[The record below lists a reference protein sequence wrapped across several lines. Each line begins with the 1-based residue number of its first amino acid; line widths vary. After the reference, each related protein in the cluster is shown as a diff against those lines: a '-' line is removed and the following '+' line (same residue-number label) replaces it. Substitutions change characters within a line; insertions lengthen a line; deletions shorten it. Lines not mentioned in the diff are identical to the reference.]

1 MQQAARASDFIAF
14 TLSDAERT
22 GQLIEFRPTA
32 DIFTRPQD
40 RRTRTTSP
48 AGSANHGEQEAMRR
62 AFDEDLQEL
71 QNQMLELGSMVSEAL
86 VRSVDALKRQDMEAS
101 RAVIRDDA
109 KINEKRFA
117 IETDCLRLI
126 ATQQPMARDLRSI
139 AAVLEIIT
147 DLERCADYAAGI
159 GKIALI
165 IGKEP
170 FIKPLI
176 DIPRMLEK
184 DLSMLDRAIK
194 AFMDRDVEAARAIAA
209 EDDDVD
215 ALYDQINN
223 ELIAFMLQ
231 DPRTVRQATRLLWV
245 AHNLERFADRV
256 TNICE
261 RVVFTVTGEMREMN
275 IQEPEVEPQ

>member
-1 MQQAARASDFIAF
+1 
-14 TLSDAERT
+14 
-22 GQLIEFRPTA
+22 
-32 DIFTRPQD
+32 
-40 RRTRTTSP
+40 
-48 AGSANHGEQEAMRR
+48 MRR
-62 AFDEDLQEL
+62 AFDEDLRGL
-71 QNQMLELGSMVSEAL
+71 QDQTLELGDMAAEAL
-86 VRSVDALKRQDMEAS
+86 ARSVNALKQQDLEAS
-101 RAVIRDDA
+101 RQVIRNDQ

-117 IETDCLRLI
+117 IEADCLRLI

-159 GKIALI
+159 AKIALM
-165 IGKEP
+165 IGQEP

-176 DIPRMLEK
+176 DIPRMLDK
-184 DLSMLDRAIK
+184 AVSMMERALK
-194 AFMDRDVEAARAIAA
+194 AFVDQDVEAARRIAA

-223 ELIAFMLQ
+223 ELISFMLQ
-231 DPRTVRQATRLLWV
+231 DPKTIRQATLLLWV
-245 AHNLERFADRV
+245 SHNLERFADRV

-275 IQEPEVEPQ
+275 IQEPDAEPQ

>member
-1 MQQAARASDFIAF
+1 
-14 TLSDAERT
+14 
-22 GQLIEFRPTA
+22 
-32 DIFTRPQD
+32 
-40 RRTRTTSP
+40 
-48 AGSANHGEQEAMRR
+48 MRR
-62 AFDEDLQEL
+62 AFDEDLEAL

-86 VRSVDALKRQDMEAS
+86 ARSVDALKRQDMEAS
-101 RAVIRDDA
+101 REVIRNDM

-117 IETDCLRLI
+117 IEADCLRLI

-159 GKIALI
+159 AKITLM

-184 DLSMLDRAIK
+184 DLSMLDRALK
-194 AFMDRDVEAARAIAA
+194 AFVDRDVEAARRIAA

-215 ALYDQINN
+215 ALYDQVNN
-223 ELIAFMLQ
+223 ELITFMLR
-231 DPRTVRQATRLLWV
+231 DPRTIQQATRLLWV

>member
-1 MQQAARASDFIAF
+1 
-14 TLSDAERT
+14 
-22 GQLIEFRPTA
+22 
-32 DIFTRPQD
+32 
-40 RRTRTTSP
+40 
-48 AGSANHGEQEAMRR
+48 
-62 AFDEDLQEL
+62 
-71 QNQMLELGSMVSEAL
+71 
-86 VRSVDALKRQDMEAS
+86 VRSVNALKQQDMETS
-101 RAVIRDDA
+101 RQVIRNDQ

-117 IETDCLRLI
+117 IEADCLRLI

-159 GKIALI
+159 AKIALM
-165 IGKEP
+165 IGQEP

-176 DIPRMLEK
+176 DIPRMLDK
-184 DLSMLDRAIK
+184 AVSMMERALK
-194 AFMDRDVEAARAIAA
+194 AFVDQDVEAARRIAA

-223 ELIAFMLQ
+223 ELISFMLQ
-231 DPRTVRQATRLLWV
+231 DPKTIRQATLLLWV

-275 IQEPEVEPQ
+275 IQEPAVEPQ

>member
-1 MQQAARASDFIAF
+1 
-14 TLSDAERT
+14 
-22 GQLIEFRPTA
+22 
-32 DIFTRPQD
+32 
-40 RRTRTTSP
+40 
-48 AGSANHGEQEAMRR
+48 MRR
-62 AFDEDLQEL
+62 AFDEDLRGL
-71 QNQMLELGSMVSEAL
+71 QDQMLELGDMAAEAL
-86 VRSVDALKRQDMEAS
+86 VRSVNALKRQDLEAS
-101 RAVIRDDA
+101 WQVIRADQ
-109 KINEKRFA
+109 KVNEKRFA
-117 IETDCLRLI
+117 IEADCLRLI

-147 DLERCADYAAGI
+147 DLERCGDYAAGI
-159 GKIALI
+159 AKITLM

-176 DIPRMLEK
+176 DIPRMLDK
-184 DLSMLDRAIK
+184 AVSMLERALK
-194 AFMDRDVEAARAIAA
+194 AFVEQDVEAARSIAA

-223 ELIAFMLQ
+223 ELISFMLQ
-231 DPRTVRQATRLLWV
+231 DPHTIRQATRLLWV

-275 IQEPEVEPQ
+275 IQEPDAEPQ

>member
-1 MQQAARASDFIAF
+1 MAA
-14 TLSDAERT
+14 
-22 GQLIEFRPTA
+22 
-32 DIFTRPQD
+32 
-40 RRTRTTSP
+40 
-48 AGSANHGEQEAMRR
+48 
-62 AFDEDLQEL
+62 
-71 QNQMLELGSMVSEAL
+71 EAL
-86 VRSVDALKRQDMEAS
+86 GRSVNALKQQDMETS
-101 RAVIRDDA
+101 RQVIRNDQ

-117 IETDCLRLI
+117 IEADCLRLI

-159 GKIALI
+159 AKIALM
-165 IGKEP
+165 IGQEP

-176 DIPRMLEK
+176 DIPRMLDK
-184 DLSMLDRAIK
+184 AVSMMERALK
-194 AFMDRDVEAARAIAA
+194 AFVDQDVEAARRIAA

-223 ELIAFMLQ
+223 ELISFMLQ
-231 DPRTVRQATRLLWV
+231 DPKTIRQATLLLWV

-275 IQEPEVEPQ
+275 IQEPDAEPQ

>member
-1 MQQAARASDFIAF
+1 
-14 TLSDAERT
+14 
-22 GQLIEFRPTA
+22 
-32 DIFTRPQD
+32 
-40 RRTRTTSP
+40 
-48 AGSANHGEQEAMRR
+48 MRR
-62 AFDEDLQEL
+62 AFDEDLEAL
-71 QNQMLELGSMVSEAL
+71 QNQMLELGSMVGEAL
-86 VRSVDALKRQDMEAS
+86 ARSVDALKRQDMQAS
-101 RAVIRDDA
+101 REVIRNDMR
-109 KINEKRFA
+109 INEKRFA
-117 IETDCLRLI
+117 IEADCLRLI
-126 ATQQPMARDLRSI
+126 ATQQPMARDLRTI

-159 GKIALI
+159 AKIALM

-184 DLSMLDRAIK
+184 DLSMLDRALK
-194 AFMDRDVEAARAIAA
+194 AFVDRDVEAARRIAA

-215 ALYDQINN
+215 ALYDQVNN

-275 IQEPEVEPQ
+275 IQEPDEEPQ

>member
-1 MQQAARASDFIAF
+1 
-14 TLSDAERT
+14 
-22 GQLIEFRPTA
+22 
-32 DIFTRPQD
+32 
-40 RRTRTTSP
+40 
-48 AGSANHGEQEAMRR
+48 MRR
-62 AFDEDLQEL
+62 AFDEDLEAL
-71 QNQMLELGSMVSEAL
+71 QNQMLELGSMVAEAL
-86 VRSVDALKRQDMEAS
+86 ARSVDALKRQDMEAS
-101 RAVIRDDA
+101 RQVIRNDPN
-109 KINEKRFA
+109 INEKRFA
-117 IETDCLRLI
+117 IEADCLRLI

-159 GKIALI
+159 AKIALM

-184 DLSMLDRAIK
+184 DLSMLDRALK
-194 AFMDRDVEAARAIAA
+194 AFVERDVEGARRIAA
-209 EDDDVD
+209 EDDEVD
-215 ALYDQINN
+215 ALYDQVNN
-223 ELIAFMLQ
+223 ELITFMLR
-231 DPRTVRQATRLLWV
+231 DPRTIQQATRLLWV

>member
-1 MQQAARASDFIAF
+1 
-14 TLSDAERT
+14 
-22 GQLIEFRPTA
+22 
-32 DIFTRPQD
+32 
-40 RRTRTTSP
+40 
-48 AGSANHGEQEAMRR
+48 MRR
-62 AFDEDLQEL
+62 AFDEELRGLQD
-71 QNQMLELGSMVSEAL
+71 QMIQLGSMVAEAL
-86 VRSVDALKRQDMEAS
+86 TRSVDALKQQNLEAS
-101 RAVIRDDA
+101 RQVIRHDQ

-117 IETDCLRLI
+117 IEADCLRLI

-147 DLERCADYAAGI
+147 DLERCGDYAAGI
-159 GKIALI
+159 AKITLM

-176 DIPRMLEK
+176 DIPRMLDK
-184 DLSMLDRAIK
+184 AVSMLERALK
-194 AFMDRDVEAARAIAA
+194 AFVDQDVLAARAIAA

-223 ELIAFMLQ
+223 ELISFMLQ
-231 DPRTVRQATRLLWV
+231 DPPTIRQATRLLWV

-275 IQEPEVEPQ
+275 IQEPDVEPQ

>member
-1 MQQAARASDFIAF
+1 
-14 TLSDAERT
+14 
-22 GQLIEFRPTA
+22 
-32 DIFTRPQD
+32 
-40 RRTRTTSP
+40 
-48 AGSANHGEQEAMRR
+48 MRR
-62 AFDEDLQEL
+62 AFDEDLRGL
-71 QNQMLELGSMVSEAL
+71 QDQTLELGDMAAEAL
-86 VRSVDALKRQDMEAS
+86 VRSVNALKQQDMETS
-101 RAVIRDDA
+101 RQVIRNDQ

-117 IETDCLRLI
+117 IEADCLRLI

-159 GKIALI
+159 AKIALM
-165 IGKEP
+165 IGQEP

-176 DIPRMLEK
+176 DIPRMLDK
-184 DLSMLDRAIK
+184 AVSMMERALK
-194 AFMDRDVEAARAIAA
+194 AFVDQDVEAARRIAA

-223 ELIAFMLQ
+223 ELISFMLQ
-231 DPRTVRQATRLLWV
+231 DPKTIRQATLLLWV

-275 IQEPEVEPQ
+275 MQEPDVEPQ

>member
-1 MQQAARASDFIAF
+1 
-14 TLSDAERT
+14 
-22 GQLIEFRPTA
+22 
-32 DIFTRPQD
+32 
-40 RRTRTTSP
+40 
-48 AGSANHGEQEAMRR
+48 MRR
-62 AFDEDLQEL
+62 AFDEDLQDL
-71 QNQMLELGSMVSEAL
+71 QNQMLELGSMVGEAL
-86 VRSVDALKRQDMEAS
+86 ARSVDALKRQDMEAA
-101 RAVIRDDA
+101 REVIRNDV

-117 IETDCLRLI
+117 IEADCLRLI

-159 GKIALI
+159 SKITLM

-184 DLSMLDRAIK
+184 DLSMLDRALK
-194 AFMDRDVEAARAIAA
+194 AFVDRDVEAARGIAA
-209 EDDDVD
+209 EDDEVD

-223 ELIAFMLQ
+223 ELISFMLQ

>member
-1 MQQAARASDFIAF
+1 
-14 TLSDAERT
+14 
-22 GQLIEFRPTA
+22 
-32 DIFTRPQD
+32 
-40 RRTRTTSP
+40 
-48 AGSANHGEQEAMRR
+48 MRR

-71 QNQMLELGSMVSEAL
+71 QNQMLELGSMVGEAL
-86 VRSVDALKRQDMEAS
+86 ARSVDALKRQDLEAS
-101 RAVIRDDA
+101 RAVIRDDV

-117 IETDCLRLI
+117 IEADCLRLI

-159 GKIALI
+159 GKITLM

-184 DLSMLDRAIK
+184 DLSMLDRALK
-194 AFMDRDVEAARAIAA
+194 AFMDRDVEAARAVAA

-245 AHNLERFADRV
+245 AHNLERFADRI

>member
-1 MQQAARASDFIAF
+1 
-14 TLSDAERT
+14 
-22 GQLIEFRPTA
+22 
-32 DIFTRPQD
+32 
-40 RRTRTTSP
+40 
-48 AGSANHGEQEAMRR
+48 MRR
-62 AFDEDLQEL
+62 AFDEDLRGL
-71 QNQMLELGSMVSEAL
+71 QDQTLELGDMAAEAL
-86 VRSVDALKRQDMEAS
+86 ARSVNALKQQDLEAS
-101 RAVIRDDA
+101 RQVIRNDQ

-117 IETDCLRLI
+117 IEADCLRLI

-159 GKIALI
+159 AKIALM
-165 IGKEP
+165 IGQEP

-176 DIPRMLEK
+176 DIPRMLDK
-184 DLSMLDRAIK
+184 AVSMMERALK
-194 AFMDRDVEAARAIAA
+194 AFVDQDVEAARRIAA

-223 ELIAFMLQ
+223 ELISFMLQ
-231 DPRTVRQATRLLWV
+231 DPKTIRQATLLLWV

-275 IQEPEVEPQ
+275 IQEPDAEPQ